1 MSQEEAARSLSSW
14 RWPGNEPRA
23 KPSTE
28 YSAGALAHA
37 YGLFSGHPRSGL
49 SLGNVLDG
57 LREGVVCLRD
67 LRIALLL
74 ALERAMRRL
83 RLVPAFLLAHAL
95 VIEAPRL

>member
-1 MSQEEAARSLSSW
+1 
-14 RWPGNEPRA
+14 
-23 KPSTE
+23 
-28 YSAGALAHA
+28 
-37 YGLFSGHPRSGL
+37 L

-67 LRIALLL
+67 LQIALLL

-83 RLVPAFLLAHAL
+83 RLVTAFLLAHAL